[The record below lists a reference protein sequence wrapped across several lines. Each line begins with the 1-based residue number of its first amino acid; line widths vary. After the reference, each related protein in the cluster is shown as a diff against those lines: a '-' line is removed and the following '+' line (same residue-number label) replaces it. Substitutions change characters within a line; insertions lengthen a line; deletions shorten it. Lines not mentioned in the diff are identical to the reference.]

1 MSDLFDLTGRTALVT
16 GSTRGI
22 GRALATGLVRAG
34 ARVIVH
40 GRDAGRAAAAAEEI
54 AAAVAA
60 ERAGAADESTT
71 ADGTGVGAEAT
82 GAAGEM
88 PEVLSAGF
96 DVTDPAAV
104 DAALTAIEAAHG
116 TPDVLVNNAGIQRRA
131 PIAEFADE
139 DWDAL
144 LATNLSAAF
153 YCARRVAR
161 GMIARGSGKIV
172 QIGSVQSQL
181 ARPSIAAYS
190 ATKGG
195 IAMFTKGLAA
205 DLAPHGIQVNTLAP
219 GYFATELTK
228 ALVEDEEFSAW
239 VARRTPDGHWG
250 DVEDL
255 VGPLVF
261 LASDASRFVNGQ
273 TLHVDGGMTAV
284 V

>member
-54 AAAVAA
+54 ADAVAV
-60 ERAGAADESTT
+60 ERAGAADGSTA
-71 ADGTGVGAEAT
+71 ADGTAVGAEAT
-82 GAAGEM
+82 GAAGEV

-104 DAALTAIEAAHG
+104 DAALTEIEAAHG

>member
-54 AAAVAA
+54 AAAVVA
-60 ERAGAADESTT
+60 ERAGAADGSTT
-71 ADGTGVGAEAT
+71 ADGTAVGAEAT
-82 GAAGEM
+82 GGAGEV

>member
-60 ERAGAADESTT
+60 ERAGGADGSIA

-82 GAAGEM
+82 GGAGEV

-104 DAALTAIEAAHG
+104 DAALTAIEAEHG

>member
-1 MSDLFDLTGRTALVT
+1 MSDLFDLTDRTALVT

-22 GRALATGLVRAG
+22 GRALAEGLLRAG

-40 GRDAGRAAAAAEEI
+40 GRDPERAAS
-54 AAAVAA
+54 
-60 ERAGAADESTT
+60 AADEIT
-71 ADGTGVGAEAT
+71 A
-82 GAAGEM
+82 AAGAGADRA
-88 PEVLSAGF
+88 LSAGF

-104 DAALTAIEAAHG
+104 DAALTAIETEHG
-116 TPDVLVNNAGIQRRA
+116 TPDILVNNAGIQRRA
-131 PIAEFADE
+131 PITEFTDE

-172 QIGSVQSQL
+172 QIGSVQSQI
-181 ARPSIAAYS
+181 ARPSIAAYG

-195 IAMFTKGLAA
+195 IAMLTKGLAA

-219 GYFATELTK
+219 GYFATELNK

-239 VARRTPDGHWG
+239 VGRRTPEGRWG
-250 DVEDL
+250 EVEEL

>member
-60 ERAGAADESTT
+60 ERAGAADGTT
-71 ADGTGVGAEAT
+71 AADGTGVGAEAT
-82 GAAGEM
+82 GAAGEV

>member
-54 AAAVAA
+54 AAAVAV
-60 ERAGAADESTT
+60 ERAGAADGSTT
-71 ADGTGVGAEAT
+71 ADGTAVGAEAT
-82 GAAGEM
+82 GAAGEV

-96 DVTDPAAV
+96 DVTDHAAV

>member
-60 ERAGAADESTT
+60 ERAGAADGTT
-71 ADGTGVGAEAT
+71 AADGTGVGAEAT
-82 GAAGEM
+82 GAAGEV

-104 DAALTAIEAAHG
+104 DTALTAIKAAHG

>member
-22 GRALATGLVRAG
+22 GRALATGLARAG

-60 ERAGAADESTT
+60 ERAGAADGSTT
-71 ADGTGVGAEAT
+71 ADGTAVGAEAP
-82 GAAGEM
+82 GGAGEV

-96 DVTDPAAV
+96 DVTDPTAV
-104 DAALTAIEAAHG
+104 DAALTVIETAHG
-116 TPDVLVNNAGIQRRA
+116 TPDVLINNAGIQRRA

>member
-54 AAAVAA
+54 AAVVA
-60 ERAGAADESTT
+60 ERAGAADGSTT
-71 ADGTGVGAEAT
+71 ADGTAVGDEAP
-82 GAAGEM
+82 GGAGEV

-104 DAALTAIEAAHG
+104 DAALTAIETAHG

>member
-1 MSDLFDLTGRTALVT
+1 MPDLFDLTGRTALVT
-16 GSTRGI
+16 GSTRGL

-60 ERAGAADESTT
+60 ERAGAADGTT
-71 ADGTGVGAEAT
+71 AADGTGVGAEAT
-82 GAAGEM
+82 GGAGEM

-104 DAALTAIEAAHG
+104 DTALTEIEAAHG

>member
-40 GRDAGRAAAAAEEI
+40 GRDAGRAAAVAEEI

-60 ERAGAADESTT
+60 ERAGAADGTT
-71 ADGTGVGAEAT
+71 AADGTGVGGEAT
-82 GAAGEM
+82 GGAGEV

>member
-22 GRALATGLVRAG
+22 DRALATGLVRAG

-54 AAAVAA
+54 AAVVA
-60 ERAGAADESTT
+60 ERAGAADGSTT
-71 ADGTGVGAEAT
+71 ADGTAVGDEAP
-82 GAAGEM
+82 GGAGEV

-255 VGPLVF
+255 IGPLVF

>member
-60 ERAGAADESTT
+60 ERAGAADGTT
-71 ADGTGVGAEAT
+71 AADGTGVGAEAT
-82 GAAGEM
+82 GGAGEM

>member
-1 MSDLFDLTGRTALVT
+1 MTDLFDLSGRTALVT

-22 GRALATGLVRAG
+22 GRALATGLARAG

-40 GRDAGRAAAAAEEI
+40 GRDPLRAAAAAEQI
-54 AAAVAA
+54 AV
-60 ERAGAADESTT
+60 EAGQ
-71 ADGTGVGAEAT
+71 GAEL
-82 GAAGEM
+82 
-88 PEVLSAGF
+88 LSAGF

-104 DAALTAIEAAHG
+104 DAALGEIEAAHG

-181 ARPSIAAYS
+181 ARPSIAAYG

-195 IAMFTKGLAA
+195 IAMLTKGLAA

>member
-1 MSDLFDLTGRTALVT
+1 MSDLFDLTDRTALVT

-22 GRALATGLVRAG
+22 GRALAEGLLRAG

-40 GRDAGRAAAAAEEI
+40 GRDPERAAAAADEL
-54 AAAVAA
+54 AAA
-60 ERAGAADESTT
+60 
-71 ADGTGVGAEAT
+71 AEAET
-82 GAAGEM
+82 GRA
-88 PEVLSAGF
+88 LSAGF

-104 DAALTAIEAAHG
+104 DAALTAIEAEHG
-116 TPDVLVNNAGIQRRA
+116 TPDILVNNAGIQRRA
-131 PIAEFADE
+131 PIAEFTDE

-181 ARPSIAAYS
+181 ARPSIAAYG

-195 IAMFTKGLAA
+195 IAMLTKGLAA

-219 GYFATELTK
+219 GYFATELNR

-239 VARRTPDGHWG
+239 VGRRTPEGRWG
-250 DVEDL
+250 EVEEL

>member
-54 AAAVAA
+54 AAAVAV
-60 ERAGAADESTT
+60 ERAGAADGTT
-71 ADGTGVGAEAT
+71 AADGTGVGAEAT
-82 GAAGEM
+82 GAAGEV

>member
-54 AAAVAA
+54 AAVVA
-60 ERAGAADESTT
+60 ERAGAADGSTT
-71 ADGTGVGAEAT
+71 ADGTAVGDEAP
-82 GAAGEM
+82 GGAGEV

-255 VGPLVF
+255 IGPLVF

>member
-22 GRALATGLVRAG
+22 GRALATGLARAG

-60 ERAGAADESTT
+60 ERAGAADGTT
-71 ADGTGVGAEAT
+71 AADGTGVGAEAT
-82 GAAGEM
+82 GGAGEV

-205 DLAPHGIQVNTLAP
+205 DLALHGIQVNTLAP